1 MDADCL
7 LTITLTILEDS
18 NSNKAGLEFNIAGP
32 FYPSLQF
39 LGTLLSH
46 EEILSAKLIS
56 NNFI

>member
-18 NSNKAGLEFNIAGP
+18 NTNKAGLEFNIAGP

-56 NNFI
+56 NI